1 LLKIRLFLCLVLLEK
16 NIFSF
21 NIEDLHNVRLIRSLF
36 LSAVDAAD
44 FVAGLAKSLLDGNL
58 GHGLEEVLGTL
69 EGGHLETD
77 NTTGHVQLTDDGV
90 ADRDGE
96 DGDTGAVLGDETRQ
110 FARVGEDDDQ
120 VDLEVVDASDSG
132 GGDSLGRGDGG

>member
-1 LLKIRLFLCLVLLEK
+1 LFLCLVLLEK

-44 FVAGLAKSLLDGNL
+44 FMASLAKSLLDGNL

-96 DGDTGAVLGDETRQ
+96 DGDTGAILGDQTRQ
-110 FARVGEDDDQ
+110 LARVGEDDDQ
-120 VDLEVVDASDSG
+120 INVKVVDAADSG
-132 GGDSLGRGDGG
+132 SGDSLGRGDGG